1 MEKAE
6 YTKNTII
13 YGGAF
18 NPPTRAHQA
27 ILQACID
34 YAEQLSVDAEVWLM
48 PSGDRVDKKIE
59 ASYADRLELLSSSVR
74 IRLSKIWA
82 GGLVSF
88 MSIRW
93 KSVRRKC
100 VRDSKLISRSSIWSL
115 RRY

>member
-1 MEKAE
+1 MEKAD

-48 PSGDRVDKKIE
+48 
-59 ASYADRLELLSSSVR
+59 
-74 IRLSKIWA
+74 
-82 GGLVSF
+82 
-88 MSIRW
+88 
-93 KSVRRKC
+93 
-100 VRDSKLISRSSIWSL
+100 L
-115 RRY
+115 RCG